1 MQKYQFRETQIRKCL
16 HACGAPSTCAI
27 AAADVVSVTPI
38 TCDTISRRMTS
49 SSPTLP
55 KDTFFFFLS
64 RLVIFLFNFVLFMF
78 KLKTIF
84 ILIIWFWCNLICYK
98 FLYVLNINF
107 VVWYYQVFVD
117 YEKYSVLLK
126 YYIINKNV
134 GIKFDYCFGP
144 LEQRSQ

>member
-1 MQKYQFRETQIRKCL
+1 MPPCMW
-16 HACGAPSTCAI
+16 CAI
-27 AAADVVSVTPI
+27 DMRNSCCRHSLGDPNNM
-38 TCDTISRRMTS
+38 RYY
-49 SSPTLP
+49 LE
-55 KDTFFFFLS
+55 KDDELLTYIAQRYIFFSLS

-117 YEKYSVLLK
+117 YEKYSVLVK
-126 YYIINKNV
+126 YFIINKNV
-134 GIKFDYCFGP
+134 GIKFDHLFGP

>member
-1 MQKYQFRETQIRKCL
+1 MPPCMWR
-16 HACGAPSTCAI
+16 AI
-27 AAADVVSVTPI
+27 DMHNS
-38 TCDTISRRMTS
+38 CCRRSLDDPNNMRYY
-49 SSPTLP
+49 LE
-55 KDTFFFFLS
+55 KDDELFSYIAQRYIFFFLS

-117 YEKYSVLLK
+117 YEKYYVLLK
-126 YYIINKNV
+126 YPIINKNV